1 MADAGRARP
10 LRIGICAPY
19 DLSRDGGVNS
29 HIRAQAR
36 ALRTR
41 GHDVVIVGPASAPL
55 GDGECS
61 LGACVSFVVGGTETG
76 FGLDPRAR
84 SRVMELFRRQRF
96 DVVHMHEPLMPLAP
110 WFVLRQSTAPVVAT
124 FHTHRER
131 GHRWYPRYR
140 WILAPLM
147 RRVRIRLAVS
157 EAARRTVE
165 RHFPGRYD
173 IVPNGID
180 VDRFGR
186 PAERP
191 PEMRDAGRYVLF
203 VGRLEPR
210 KGVDCLV
217 RAMAIVQ
224 QRQPSARLIIVGDG
238 PDRRT
243 IEAAAQSA
251 AVPIAFAGR
260 VSDDMLPSY
269 YHAADVVCS
278 PALGGESFGIVLL
291 EAMAAGRPIVA
302 TRIEGYTELLSGA
315 DASRLVNP
323 GEPVPLADAITALLG
338 DPDLCR
344 SLGARGSAFAR
355 NYDWSAIARRLES
368 IYATVSAPSHR
379 SGTNTAAAD

>member
-1 MADAGRARP
+1 
-10 LRIGICAPY
+10 
-19 DLSRDGGVNS
+19 
-29 HIRAQAR
+29 
-36 ALRTR
+36 
-41 GHDVVIVGPASAPL
+41 
-55 GDGECS
+55 
-61 LGACVSFVVGGTETG
+61 
-76 FGLDPRAR
+76 
-84 SRVMELFRRQRF
+84 
-96 DVVHMHEPLMPLAP
+96 
-110 WFVLRQSTAPVVAT
+110 
-124 FHTHRER
+124 
-131 GHRWYPRYR
+131 
-140 WILAPLM
+140 M